1 MIIDRIVKTKGVDK
15 LSLISV
21 DSEKCIKCGLCVKEC
36 PGFVLKLGK
45 IGPEE
50 VLPEACMICGH
61 CVAVCPKEA
70 IDHIKTPL
78 TRQTSIKNFTQL
90 TPEQG
95 EFFLRSRRSIR
106 NYKETAVEREKLKA
120 LVNVAHFAQSGH
132 NLQGVS
138 YVVIEDRSILQKAVA
153 IVIEAF
159 EKYNVL
165 EHITKLYHEEGVD
178 PILRGAPCLVL
189 TTADTSFERARENSI
204 IALTYLELYAP
215 TLGLGSCWAG
225 MLERIA
231 MREGSPLLEL
241 FQIPENKKITGA
253 VMVGYPKYTYPR
265 LVDRNPLDVIFVNKE

>member
-1 MIIDRIVKTKGVDK
+1 MRF
-15 LSLISV
+15 ISV

-36 PGFVLKLGK
+36 PGYVLKLGK
-45 IGPEE
+45 SGPEE
-50 VLPEACMICGH
+50 AFPEACMVCGH

-70 IDHIKTPL
+70 IDHINTPL
-78 TRQTSIKNFTQL
+78 SKQTSIKNFTQL

-95 EFFLRSRRSIR
+95 ELFLRSRRSIR
-106 NYKETAVEREKLKA
+106 NYKEGTVEREKLKA
-120 LVNVAHFAQSGH
+120 LVNVAHYAQSGH

-138 YVVIEDRSILQKAVA
+138 YVVIEDKSILQQAVA
-153 IVIEAF
+153 IVIAAF
-159 EKYNVL
+159 EKYHVL
-165 EHITKLYHEEGVD
+165 DHITKLYHEEGVD

-189 TTADTSFERARENSI
+189 TIADGSFERGRENSI

-231 MREGSPLLEL
+231 MMEGSPLLEL

-265 LVDRNPLDVIFVNKE
+265 LVDRNTLDVTFINQKN